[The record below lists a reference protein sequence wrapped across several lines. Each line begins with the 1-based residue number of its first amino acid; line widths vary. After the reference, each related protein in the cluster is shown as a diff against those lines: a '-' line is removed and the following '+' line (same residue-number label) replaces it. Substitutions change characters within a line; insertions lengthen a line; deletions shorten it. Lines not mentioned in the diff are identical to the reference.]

1 VKDCLGTNIDY
12 CLEERVLLDALN
24 NATPPLS
31 GELPMSLITRT
42 FIRQKWDPE
51 YAAIQT
57 KFAEMLQKPDFK
69 LNPNFEDSYKK
80 LAAAANAKRS
90 QVREDW
96 ESNLGGFTLQ
106 YFDGALYQ
114 MNSEKFGE
122 DDMLQEGFNEAVDKA
137 EMAFRIVDKLKYDSY
152 CECEIEDGV
161 LYLQVSLIS
170 RRCGCSTSNN
180 RVHRPHQ
187 RNGRRTFIMWL
198 RS

>member
-1 VKDCLGTNIDY
+1 
-12 CLEERVLLDALN
+12 
-24 NATPPLS
+24 
-31 GELPMSLITRT
+31 MSLITRT

-80 LAAAANAKRS
+80 LAAAAKAKGS

-122 DDMLQEGFNEAVDKA
+122 DDMLQEGFNDAVEKA

-161 LYLQVSLIS
+161 LYLQVSVIPC
-170 RRCGCSTSNN
+170 RCGCSASTN
-180 RVHRPHQ
+180 REYRPLR
-187 RNGRRTFIMWL
+187 RNGQRIFTTWL